1 MIQERI
7 KIFLDKWKKKQ
18 HLTKIKLRFDEIRPG
33 NGMAKIDIQPIP
45 YASKGTVVTIGK
57 RCIDG
62 NEEFVKLANDFV
74 E

>member
-1 MIQERI
+1 
-7 KIFLDKWKKKQ
+7 
-18 HLTKIKLRFDEIRPG
+18 
-33 NGMAKIDIQPIP
+33 MAKIDIQPIP

-62 NEEFVKLANDFV
+62 NEEFVKLANDF